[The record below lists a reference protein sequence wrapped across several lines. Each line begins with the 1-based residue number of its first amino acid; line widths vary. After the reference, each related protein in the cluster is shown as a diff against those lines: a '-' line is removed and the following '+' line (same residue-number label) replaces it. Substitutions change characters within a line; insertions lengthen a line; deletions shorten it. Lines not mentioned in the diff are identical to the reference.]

1 MTSARSQT
9 TPSSP
14 HNLVIPPVL
23 HSPPSLSNIKDHH
36 FSTGNL
42 SVTTPGLESSASSVT
57 NLDLNDGILVHEVDP
72 EVDTTHSEDTTAVGQ
87 IDDVADEESRKNLR
101 DHLRR
106 TLSVQREKSDAKRK
120 ADGSL
125 DISYVSPDT
134 TLEGYRPREY
144 FVLTDAGK
152 PVFTSRPA
160 GQDAENLS
168 SIMGIVQAL
177 LSVFLD
183 DGDKLRCI
191 NAGRMRITFLLRSP
205 LYYVC
210 ASSWGEPESVTRSHL
225 EYLHLQILSIVT
237 ASQLRR
243 IFERRTNFDLRRLLD
258 GTIIHLYCSL
268 KILIL
273 SKKIGSEPFMFSLLA
288 RMELD
293 LAMAT
298 SSLNCLQLDQSLRA
312 RVAEALVPTS
322 KMKDTLYIIL
332 VARGQV
338 ITLVRPKKHS
348 IHPAGT
354 YIHILVNTVYSPSIV
369 NSPASASW
377 IPVCLPKFNPA
388 GFVNAYITF
397 LYRPDGDHKSYQRTA
412 PENNESADTTGASHV
427 AENNQGATSRHT
439 TRLIEDSG
447 IGLVC
452 ISGGGEFET
461 VRAWCDIVTQKLND
475 DGSLDT
481 LARAVDS
488 GKTSYFASQLAIPGL
503 RHFVYKSRSHVQIT
517 LPAFEEP
524 YDTLDAKR
532 RIVTLYQIVH
542 DAIHAKSGQT
552 GSLKLQYIRTEKEI
566 VMGWITQPFEL
577 YVVLSPR
584 LPKAAVINAAN
595 AVTRWVKKE
604 EGQLF
609 LRDAPVF

>member
-14 HNLVIPPVL
+14 AHNLVIPPVL
-23 HSPPSLSNIKDHH
+23 HSPPSLSNLNDHH
-36 FSTGNL
+36 FNAGNL

-106 TLSVQREKSDAKRK
+106 TLSVQREKSDSKRK
-120 ADGSL
+120 TEELLEISSVSL
-125 DISYVSPDT
+125 DT

-152 PVFTSRPA
+152 PVFASRPD
-160 GQDAENLS
+160 GQDIENLS

-191 NAGRMRITFLLRSP
+191 NAGRLRITFLLRSP

-258 GTIIHLYCSL
+258 G
-268 KILIL
+268 
-273 SKKIGSEPFMFSLLA
+273 SEPFLFSLLG

-312 RVAEALVPTS
+312 RIAEALVPTS

-348 IHPAGT
+348 IHPAD
-354 YIHILVNTVYSPSIV
+354 IHILVNTVYSPSIV

-397 LYRPDGDHKSYQRTA
+397 LHRPDADQKYHHRTTR
-412 PENNESADTTGASHV
+412 ESNESADTTGASHV
-427 AENNQGATSRHT
+427 AENSQAATLRHT
-439 TRLIEDSG
+439 PRLIEDSG

-461 VRAWCDIVTQKLND
+461 VRVWCDIVTQKLND
-475 DGSLDT
+475 DGSLDA
-481 LARAVDS
+481 LARAVES
-488 GKTSYFASQLAIPGL
+488 GKTSYFASQLGIPGL

-532 RIVTLYQIVH
+532 RIVTLYQTVH

-552 GSLKLQYIRTEKEI
+552 GNLKLQYIRTEKEI

-595 AVTRWVKKE
+595 AVTRWVKKQ